1 MQDVSG
7 KSDRTTIS
15 ISAESLVYQY
25 CQVDPQNFCFWQQ
38 VSYKIRENSPPS
50 ILGSLNS
57 PLLSAACRKHKVNYT
72 LISGKFLQEAT
83 NSKITNQLLSLF
95 IDSHQFSLGRPVGLS
110 KAWFLQ
116 TVKALDRDVNRTI
129 QRRKE
134 QDNAQFG
141 EYRKVGVKCT
151 VIYDSGHVQDFE
163 KVLEVR
169 VIDEDDNIP
178 KPQADNEVEVYL
190 ESNIVHK
197 VNIYIYIFM
206 FLQKR

>member
-1 MQDVSG
+1 MQDGSG
-7 KSDRTTIS
+7 KSDRTAIS
-15 ISAESLVYQY
+15 IDAGSLTHQY
-25 CQVDPQNFCFWQQ
+25 CQVDPENFCFWRQ

-57 PLLSAACRKHKVNYT
+57 PLLSAACPKHKVNYT
-72 LISGKFLQEAT
+72 LSSGKCLPEARSINYFPGSSVT
-83 NSKITNQLLSLF
+83 DGQ
-95 IDSHQFSLGRPVGLS
+95 QFSLGRPGGAVS
-110 KAWFLQ
+110 EAWFLE
-116 TVKALDRDVNRTI
+116 TVTVLDRDVNRTV

-134 QDNAQFG
+134 QDSAQFG

-151 VIYDSGHVQDFE
+151 VVYDSGHVQDFE

-169 VIDEDDNIP
+169 VVDEDDNIP

-197 VNIYIYIFM
+197 VTNTP
-206 FLQKR
+206 KVSW